1 MSLWVRGETLGV
13 RGGSHQ
19 AAFNLTP
26 HSSPLTPRRLSNGF
40 TLIEML
46 VVLVIVGIVVT
57 MIGVNLAPDPRQA
70 LETEAQRLALLLQQA
85 RDEAMTSGTRIA
97 FSAEKQEYR
106 FWQAPTRVPEK
117 PGEAA
122 RTWQPHPDQ
131 ELYKPRTLAGSI
143 RVDELSIN
151 QQPVDKQLQK
161 IIFTPSGMML
171 PFRVTLSD
179 GPLRIAVSGNAI
191 GEIEVDKGPPG
202 S

>member
-1 MSLWVRGETLGV
+1 MDAVKHGPVRGE
-13 RGGSHQ
+13 S
-19 AAFNLTP
+19 
-26 HSSPLTPRRLSNGF
+26 GF

-46 VVLVIVGIVVT
+46 VVLVIIGIVVA

-106 FWQAPTRVPEK
+106 FWQAPSRSTEK
-117 PGEAA
+117 PGDAA
-122 RTWQPHPDQ
+122 KTWQAHPDR
-131 ELYKPRTLAGSI
+131 ELYKPRSLAGSI
-143 RVDELSIN
+143 RVDEMRIN
-151 QQPVDKQLQK
+151 QQPVDMHLQK
-161 IIFTPSGMML
+161 IVFTPSGMTL

-179 GPLRIAVSGNAI
+179 GVLRVAISGNAI